1 MPDAPRAF
9 YSTTPINSV
18 FAKVQEIT
26 LARQRARRMTP
37 QRFAYSP
44 EDRWKTEK

>member
-1 MPDAPRAF
+1 MPDAPRVF

-26 LARQRARRMTP
+26 QARQRARRMKRP
-37 QRFAYSP
+37 RFAYSP
-44 EDRWKTEK
+44 EDGCKTET